1 MAWTCNDCGLV
12 REKPEKRIPT
22 GWKKIPAHETRLEAL
37 YCHACLLKR
46 YSLRAITIPVASPLD
61 CDWKELD
68 AKLASMWQ
76 MTTQMS
82 NWIMTQLYSRDTM
95 RVNSTD
101 KLAPMPRIYLYPE
114 LRVKWPQMPSQC
126 TASLEQSVSK
136 KYRALRRFVIGSYS
150 KSLPS
155 MRYPTPFPIPAQGWS
170 VFIDNQCPVVS
181 VRIGDS
187 RMKLR
192 LRGGFRYRRQLG
204 AVKEMISG
212 AAMTGELAIFRNR
225 DEILVKLVAWLPRL
239 AQKKR
244 DGDLIVRTTKESL
257 LCALNAKDE
266 VLWNYNADHIL
277 KWQSEHRRR
286 LQRWAEDQ

>member
-22 GWKKIPAHETRLEAL
+22 GWKKIPAHEARLEAL

-68 AKLASMWQ
+68 TKLASMWQ

-136 KYRALRRFVIGSYS
+136 KYRAPIRSGANGSAESTWAPIPPIPRPSAAIARDRSLRRSTFPEDSNVSQRAASY
-150 KSLPS
+150 
-155 MRYPTPFPIPAQGWS
+155 RW
-170 VFIDNQCPVVS
+170 
-181 VRIGDS
+181 
-187 RMKLR
+187 R
-192 LRGGFRYRRQLG
+192 LGGGRCR
-204 AVKEMISG
+204 
-212 AAMTGELAIFRNR
+212 
-225 DEILVKLVAWLPRL
+225 
-239 AQKKR
+239 
-244 DGDLIVRTTKESL
+244 
-257 LCALNAKDE
+257 
-266 VLWNYNADHIL
+266 
-277 KWQSEHRRR
+277 
-286 LQRWAEDQ
+286 